1 MKLLHLSDLHIGK
14 RVYEFSMLE
23 DQKYILG
30 EILGIVDRE
39 RPDGVLLAGDIY
51 DKTVPSGEA
60 VQVLDGFLTAL
71 ADRGIPVFLISGN
84 HDSPERIAFG
94 AEIMSGRGVYVS
106 PVYDGTGRSVVMEDQ
121 YGPVTIWLLPF
132 LKPAV
137 VRHAFPDQEI
147 GTYEDAVRTAVERLE
162 VDTGTRNVLVSHQF
176 VTGAFRCE
184 SEEVS
189 VGGLDQVG
197 VSVFAPFDYVALGHI
212 HSPQHVGRETVRYCG
227 TPLKYSFSEVSQ
239 EKSVTMVE
247 LFEKGTIKVSQIPL
261 RPLRDMR
268 KLRGTYMEV
277 TSRDFY
283 KEMNTED
290 YVQIT
295 LTDEDDIPEG
305 IRKLRTVYPNLMR
318 LEYDN
323 RRTREDREVEAG
335 SQEKDRTPL
344 ELLEE
349 FYELQNNQPMN
360 REQKELAEKTIQK
373 ILDGEAEV

>member
-71 ADRGIPVFLISGN
+71 ADRGVPVFLISGN

-94 AEIMSGRGVYVS
+94 SEIMSGRGVYVS